1 MATRRTPSSRTV
13 CTPKKEAAF
22 LACLSET
29 CSVKKACIRARIG
42 RRTAYDWRDKHP
54 DFAKRW
60 DAALDV
66 GITVLE
72 DEVVRRAYEGVL
84 KPVYQQGVRVGSIR
98 EYSDTLLIFHLKAH
112 RPKKYRDNIK
122 IDANVTGGVLVIG
135 APAASKEDWA
145 RKYGKAG

>member
-1 MATRRTPSSRTV
+1 MQ
-13 CTPKKEAAF
+13 
-22 LACLSET
+22 LSET
-29 CSVKKACIRARIG
+29 CSVKKACARARIG
-42 RRTAYDWRDKHP
+42 RRTAYDWRNKNP

-72 DEVVRRAYEGVL
+72 DEVVRRGYEGVL
-84 KPVYQQGVRVGSIR
+84 KPVYQQGVRVGTIR

-122 IDANVTGGVLVIG
+122 IDANVTGGILCIG
-135 APAASKEDWA
+135 APTTAEVWKN
-145 RKYGKAG
+145 KYVKAK